1 MKLSSS
7 EHESLVKK
15 IKPETQ
21 ESSKHKGMFESIS
34 ELFPGM
40 VALGETEGEAE
51 ANLEKVIIEEIEDKK
66 FKYLWMV
73 N

>member
-1 MKLSSS
+1 MKLTWS
-7 EHESLVKK
+7 EHELLVKK

-21 ESSKHKGMFESIS
+21 ESSKHTGMFESMS

-51 ANLEKVIIEEIEDKK
+51 TNLEKVIVEEIEDKK
-66 FKYLWMV
+66 FKYLWMIS
-73 N
+73 